1 MSIIGDDFR
10 RIKLIAL
17 EFKGRIDV
25 AESLLFN
32 TVNFEL
38 AETQQW

>member
-17 EFKGRIDV
+17 EFKGGIDV
-25 AESLLFN
+25 AGSLSPVILYS
-32 TVNFEL
+32 
-38 AETQQW
+38 

>member
-17 EFKGRIDV
+17 EFKSVIAV
-25 AESLLFN
+25 AESLSPVILYR
-32 TVNFEL
+32 
-38 AETQQW
+38 